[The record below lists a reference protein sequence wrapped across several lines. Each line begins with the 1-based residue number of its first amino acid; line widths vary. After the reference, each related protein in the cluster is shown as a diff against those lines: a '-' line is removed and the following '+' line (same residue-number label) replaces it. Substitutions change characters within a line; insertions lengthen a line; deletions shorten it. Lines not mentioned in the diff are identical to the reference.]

1 MLFRSTVTVTNYNAL
16 WTWTYTVSSGK
27 VAVSAPSGSTVTVT
41 VSGLKSTQLSTL
53 TVKNSRTGYSPG
65 SASITS

>member
-1 MLFRSTVTVTNYNAL
+1 
-16 WTWTYTVSSGK
+16 
-27 VAVSAPSGSTVTVT
+27 

-53 TVKNSRTGYSPG
+53 TATTNRTGYSTG